1 MATYRLLLAVFV
13 ALVCCDHSVLGAR
26 VRLEAD
32 QLLAKR
38 HPDWKQ
44 LGLAKPDDD
53 HKLVFALRQSNLIE
67 LEEKL
72 LAVSTPGSP
81 QYGQFLS
88 ADQVDALV
96 RPSRA
101 SLHAVEGWL
110 TRTDVSVSQ
119 SCKYTKARE
128 FLECD
133 VTVSQASQL
142 LQVSFY
148 QYEMDGAIALRA
160 NNHYTVPAEVA
171 DHLDFVG
178 GVHRLPHRQQRLA
191 NSTQYAIAKAHG
203 VNLQAEP
210 SSLRELYKVGSSVGA
225 GEENKNIQ
233 CVAQFLDQHYHA
245 TDLAK
250 FMEKYGSGFTHM
262 SKVAKEI
269 GPNTGHAGVEASLDI
284 EYIMALGANIPTYF
298 WSTGGKHEGQ
308 EPFLVWIEAVANS
321 STIPNVISV
330 SYGDHEDSLS
340 VPYMQRIN
348 VEFQK
353 IGARGTSLLFASGDS
368 GAGCFE
374 QHFRPSFPATSP
386 YVTAVGGTTL
396 SSALDSSASTEMGV
410 SFSGGGFS
418 NVFQRAAYQATDVKK
433 FLSTSQNLP
442 NQSCYD
448 KNGRG
453 FPDVSALATGYE
465 IIIDLTPSFAY
476 GTSCAAPTFSG
487 IISLVNDKLIN
498 GHGKAALGFLNPFLY
513 AHGFAGLTDIEHGCN
528 EGCSGDG
535 FCSVKGW
542 DPVTGLGTP
551 LYPSLLEEALKAK
564 NVH

>member
-32 QLLAKR
+32 QLLAKH
-38 HPDWKQ
+38 HPDWRE

-96 RPSRA
+96 RPSRK

-250 FMEKYGSGFTHM
+250 FMEKFGTGFTHM

-330 SYGDHEDSLS
+330 SYGDDEDTLS

-353 IGARGTSLLFASGDS
+353 LGVRGTSILFASGDD
-368 GAGCFE
+368 GAGCHK
-374 QHFRPSFPATSP
+374 QVFRPNFPATSP
-386 YVTAVGGTTL
+386 YVTSVGGTQL
-396 SSALDSSASTEMGV
+396 SGEAEMGV
-410 SFSGGGFS
+410 SFSSGGFS
-418 NVFQRAAYQATDVKK
+418 NVFQQVSYQAADIKE
-433 FLSTSQNLP
+433 FFSISTHIPSERFFN
-442 NQSCYD
+442 
-448 KNGRG
+448 KTGRG
-453 FPDVSALATGYE
+453 YPDVSALAVNFE
-465 IIIDLTPSFAY
+465 VIMDLFPVPAS

-498 GHGKAALGFLNPFLY
+498 GHSKTALGFLNPFLY